1 MKVITREPTTTD
13 FIESGDFKLVNGRM
27 SFFDGKDWH
36 EVALVSDLPVVSMT
50 MTTSEVPT
58 TSKEVSDGLSSTE
71 LRQVRKLLKA
81 KR

>member
-1 MKVITREPTTTD
+1 MTGVQTCALPI
-13 FIESGDFKLVNGRM
+13 L